1 MVERCTALVKAK
13 DESRAKI
20 ENEQSST
27 DEIDDDIDD
36 KEELSKPVCIENV
49 QNSIEANED
58 SLRSAC
64 QLNSCQVSSAEA
76 KGDNSNES
84 EDSING
90 FEKIQNSQQIHSDK
104 STVNSDCTDKLDLD
118 ISVS

>member
-1 MVERCTALVKAK
+1 MVKAK

-36 KEELSKPVCIENV
+36 KEELSKPVCTENV
-49 QNSIEANED
+49 QNSIETNED
-58 SLRSAC
+58 SLKSTC
-64 QLNSCQVSSAEA
+64 QPNNCQVSSAPA
-76 KGDNSNES
+76 KGDNSKES

-104 STVNSDCTDKLDLD
+104 STMNSDCTDKLDLD